1 MYLCTSLEIA
11 RGQRGEL
18 NSRQLVNVCALR
30 GKGGL
35 EEGSGRTGRRKGFS
49 SLGILVCLFEDFVS
63 QGVYQQ
69 RSWTGNH

>member
-30 GKGGL
+30 GNGGL
-35 EEGSGRTGRRKGFS
+35 EEGSRRTGRRKGFS
-49 SLGILVCLFEDFVS
+49 SLGILVCL
-63 QGVYQQ
+63 
-69 RSWTGNH
+69 RIL